1 MANDKTIKKKS
12 KRTDVNGSK
21 MKISKRKREE
31 EEKGDAKET
40 IQKAE
45 EPKKSEMEEDDDE
58 EIISKSTFQSLGVLD
73 GICKAI
79 STLNWTH
86 ASRIQKES
94 LPHSLAGKDIIGLA
108 ETGSGKTGAFTIPI
122 LQALLENPQRNAVF
136 AVILAPTRELAFQ
149 IHEVTSALGGTIG
162 AKTVC
167 IVGGVDSASQ
177 CIALARNPHIITATP
192 GRLVDHL
199 TNTKG
204 FHLKKLKYLV
214 MDEADRML
222 SMDFEA
228 ELNQIL
234 EVVPDSTQGRRTML
248 FSATMTSK
256 VQKLQRA
263 SLSDPVRIEVATKFQ
278 TPKKLL
284 QSYVFIPAK
293 YKDVY
298 LTYLINEH
306 AGKSILVFGATCNN
320 VQRLAL
326 MLRNLGFPAVCLHGQ
341 MPQPKRLGALTKFKS
356 GGREILICTDVASRG
371 LDIPS
376 VDIVINF
383 DLPGHGKDYIHRVGR
398 TARAGKS
405 GKAIAMVT
413 QYDVEVYQRLET
425 LLGKKL
431 PERKLDEET
440 VLILHER
447 VSEAQRMA
455 TRELKEMLSATT
467 SKGKK
472 RRGGRVE
479 EGGDGGVQDIIED
492 QVRRGYAGGSGGR
505 GGALPNQR
513 GSRNSRR

>member
-1 MANDKTIKKKS
+1 MSGSHNDHKSNSTI
-12 KRTDVNGSK
+12 D
-21 MKISKRKREE
+21 
-31 EEKGDAKET
+31 
-40 IQKAE
+40 
-45 EPKKSEMEEDDDE
+45 EEDSDHEEIVDE
-58 EIISKSTFQSLGVLD
+58 EIITKTSFQSLGVIEE
-73 GICKAI
+73 ICKAAE
-79 STLNWTH
+79 SVGWKY
-86 ASRIQKES
+86 ASKIQKET
-94 LPHSLAGKDIIGLA
+94 LPHALLGKDIIGLA
-108 ETGSGKTGAFTIPI
+108 ETGSGKTGAFVIPI
-122 LQALLENPQRNAVF
+122 LQALLENPMRGAVF

-149 IHEVTSALGGTIG
+149 IHENAQALGGAIG
-162 AKTVC
+162 CTCVC
-167 IVGGVDSASQ
+167 IVGGVDNASQ
-177 CIALARNPHIITATP
+177 SIALARHPHIITATP

-204 FHLKKLKYLV
+204 FNLRKLKYLV

-263 SLSDPVRIEVATKFQ
+263 SLHDPVKIEVSTKFQ
-278 TPKKLL
+278 TPVKLIQNYL
-284 QSYVFIPAK
+284 FIPAK

-298 LTYLINEH
+298 LTYLVNEH

-341 MPQPKRLGALTKFKS
+341 MSQPKRLGALNKFKS
-356 GGREILICTDVASRG
+356 GSREILICTDVASRG

-376 VDIVINF
+376 VDVVINF

-398 TARAGKS
+398 TARAGRS

-413 QYDVEVYQRLET
+413 QYDVEVYQRLEQ

-431 PERKLDEET
+431 DEYKLDEET
-440 VLILHER
+440 VLVLHER

-455 TRELKEMLSATT
+455 TRELKEQLAEAS
-467 SKGKK
+467 GKRKNK
-472 RRGGRVE
+472 RKGGRVDD
-479 EGGDGGVQDIIED
+479 EGDEGVEKIIGDELK
-492 QVRRGYAGGSGGR
+492 RGYAGSKTMKKK
-505 GGALPNQR
+505 QK
-513 GSRNSRR
+513 RR